1 MSIHFH
7 SNEAAEVRLG
17 ITASRKVG
25 KSVVRH
31 RLKRQVREIFRRFGK
46 RDRLPPMDV
55 VVHLKPAVAE
65 AGFSALGSEIERL
78 LTALTS
84 LPEARH

>member
-7 SNEAAEVRLG
+7 PNETPEVRLG

-31 RLKRQVREIFRRFGK
+31 RLKRQVREIFRRFGG
-46 RDRLPPMDV
+46 RGRLPRVDV
-55 VVHLKPAVAE
+55 IVHLKPAAAKTDYASLAV
-65 AGFSALGSEIERL
+65 EIERL
-78 LTALTS
+78 LTFLAR
-84 LPEARH
+84 LPEAQH